1 MALETQEVGYRDG
14 DISLR
19 GFLAWDNNTA
29 SRRPGV
35 LVVHGGAGLDD
46 HARARATGI
55 AKPGFV
61 AFACDMYGEGVAGN
75 RERVM
80 GLLMRYR
87 DDRQALRSR
96 ALSALEQLSAHP
108 LVEGRLAAIG
118 FCFGGMTVLELA
130 RAGTELAGVVSMH
143 GSLDSPLPAEPGDI
157 RTKILVCH
165 GAIDPH
171 VPMGQV
177 TKFLDEMN
185 RANAD
190 YQFIIYSGA
199 SHGFTHEHAAMNPVP
214 GVAYHATADRRSWIA
229 MKDFFREVFG

>member
-1 MALETQEVGYRDG
+1 MALETQEIGYRDG
-14 DISLR
+14 GTSLK
-19 GFLAWDNNTA
+19 GFLAWDNKTA
-29 SRRPGV
+29 VRRPGV

-55 AKPGFV
+55 AKLGFA

-96 ALSALEQLSAHP
+96 ALSGLHQISTHP
-108 LVEGRLAAIG
+108 LVDGRLAAIG

-143 GSLDSPLPAEPGDI
+143 GSLDSPLPAEAGEI

-165 GAIDPH
+165 GALDPH

-177 TKFLDEMN
+177 TGFLDEMN

-190 YQFIIYSGA
+190 YQFIVYSGA
-199 SHGFTHEHAAMNPVP
+199 LHGFTHEHAAMNPVP
-214 GVAYHATADRRSWIA
+214 GVAYHPTVDRRSWTA
-229 MKDFFREVFG
+229 MKDFFSEVFG